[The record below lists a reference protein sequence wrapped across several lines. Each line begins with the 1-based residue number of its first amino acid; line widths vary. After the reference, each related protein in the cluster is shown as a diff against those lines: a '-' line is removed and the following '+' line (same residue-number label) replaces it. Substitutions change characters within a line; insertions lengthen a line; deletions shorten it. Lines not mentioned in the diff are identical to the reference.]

1 MYSFILVVHII
12 LAVCIVCLV
21 LMQRSEGSSLG
32 GLGGGNSAA
41 NFMTGRAFA
50 NALSKTTAILA
61 GLFVV
66 TTLTLGIMAKQ
77 QNVSKIDLNTPAP
90 VVAAVEAPA
99 APVEAPAEVPA
110 EVPAEAPAEVPVA
123 E

>member
-41 NFMTGRAFA
+41 NFMTGRAVA

-61 GLFVV
+61 ALFVV
-66 TTLTLGIMAKQ
+66 TTLTLGIMAKRQ
-77 QNVSKIDLNTPAP
+77 SVSKIVLDAPAVPVAVPTEEAP
-90 VVAAVEAPA
+90 V
-99 APVEAPAEVPA
+99 APAEAEPA
-110 EVPAEAPAEVPVA
+110 APAEAPTE

>member
-1 MYSFILVVHII
+1 MYSFVLVVHII

-41 NFMTGRAFA
+41 NFMTGRAVA
-50 NALSKTTAILA
+50 NALSRTTAILA

-77 QNVSKIDLNTPAP
+77 QNVSKIDLNAPTP
-90 VVAAVEAPA
+90 VA
-99 APVEAPAEVPA
+99 VPA
-110 EVPAEAPAEVPVA
+110 EAQTAPTEAVPAEAPVEVPSA